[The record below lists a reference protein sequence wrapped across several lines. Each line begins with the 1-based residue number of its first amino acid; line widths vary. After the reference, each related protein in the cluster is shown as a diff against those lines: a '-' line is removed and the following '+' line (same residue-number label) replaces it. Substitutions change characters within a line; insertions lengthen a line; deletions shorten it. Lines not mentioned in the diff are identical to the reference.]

1 MDIMAAVGMN
11 DKDLRLQHYA
21 GLATITT
28 KHGALHHWQLS
39 LLNKFTKTGNELS
52 RHHTDHVKEIY
63 W

>member
-28 KHGALHHWQLS
+28 KHGLY
-39 LLNKFTKTGNELS
+39 T
-52 RHHTDHVKEIY
+52 TDSFHY
-63 W
+63 

>member
-28 KHGALHHWQLS
+28 KHGALHH
-39 LLNKFTKTGNELS
+39 
-52 RHHTDHVKEIY
+52 
-63 W
+63 